1 VLEIAA
7 ATTKPVRISTRRRDA
22 VRRWCHNFHNV
33 SSIKACTHTCY
44 FYLNR
49 FTWNRVAN
57 KDHRTLMACDEVA
70 AMGDFFNLNPYS
82 RPHLDAR
89 FLG

>member
-1 VLEIAA
+1 
-7 ATTKPVRISTRRRDA
+7 
-22 VRRWCHNFHNV
+22 
-33 SSIKACTHTCY
+33 
-44 FYLNR
+44 
-49 FTWNRVAN
+49 VAN